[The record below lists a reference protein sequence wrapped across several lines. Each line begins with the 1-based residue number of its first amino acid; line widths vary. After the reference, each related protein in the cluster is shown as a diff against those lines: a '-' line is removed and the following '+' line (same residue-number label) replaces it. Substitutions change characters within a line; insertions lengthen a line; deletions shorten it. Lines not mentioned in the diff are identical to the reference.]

1 MENQLHSRT
10 PFTSQRRKARILAL
24 QILYQIDTVGH
35 SLEFTLGSLT
45 QTTRYSDQAIE
56 FARHLAEG
64 VPTQLKEIDCLILR
78 FAPAWPL
85 GQLSA
90 IDRSILRLAI
100 FELLKEQ
107 DTPPKVIINEAIEL
121 AKSFGSDKSPGFING
136 VLGAIMNVL
145 RPSKHS

>member
-1 MENQLHSRT
+1 MEKQLPPRT
-10 PFTSQRRKARILAL
+10 PFTSHRRTARLLAL

-45 QTTRYSDQAIE
+45 KTTRYSDQAIE

-64 VPTQLKEIDCLILR
+64 VPAQLEEIDGLIHR

-90 IDRSILRLAI
+90 IDRSILRLAT
-100 FELLKEQ
+100 FELLKDQ
-107 DTPPKVIINEAIEL
+107 DTPPKVIVNEAVEL

-136 VLGAIMNVL
+136 VLGAIMNIL
-145 RPSKHS
+145 RP